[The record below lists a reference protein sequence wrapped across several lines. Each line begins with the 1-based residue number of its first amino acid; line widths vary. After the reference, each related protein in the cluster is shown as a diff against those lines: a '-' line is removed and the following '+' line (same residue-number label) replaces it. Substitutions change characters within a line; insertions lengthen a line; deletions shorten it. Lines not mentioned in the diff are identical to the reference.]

1 MPSLSKVSLRS
12 IVLLI
17 LSMVLLCAD
26 SATAFI
32 NSPPSKIHRFNPLL
46 TRLSL
51 SSSADDYT
59 ATEVNEMN
67 SLIVS
72 LSLEPT
78 DDSRRHRLASVF
90 AKELA
95 KADCRRFSVLFDQ
108 VLAVVGDR
116 VQLAATK
123 KALEAQEERNQLDE
137 QESQEKEG
145 SRDEENEDGDYMGTG
160 KSPEE
165 RQLWA
170 LVDMMVQSKTISK
183 KAFGELGNKGTMQ

>member
-1 MPSLSKVSLRS
+1 
-12 IVLLI
+12 
-17 LSMVLLCAD
+17 
-26 SATAFI
+26 
-32 NSPPSKIHRFNPLL
+32 
-46 TRLSL
+46 
-51 SSSADDYT
+51 
-59 ATEVNEMN
+59 
-67 SLIVS
+67 
-72 LSLEPT
+72 
-78 DDSRRHRLASVF
+78 
-90 AKELA
+90 
-95 KADCRRFSVLFDQ
+95 LFDQ

-145 SRDEENEDGDYMGTG
+145 SRDEENEDGDYMGMG

>member
-1 MPSLSKVSLRS
+1 M
-12 IVLLI
+12 
-17 LSMVLLCAD
+17 
-26 SATAFI
+26 
-32 NSPPSKIHRFNPLL
+32 
-46 TRLSL
+46 
-51 SSSADDYT
+51 
-59 ATEVNEMN
+59 
-67 SLIVS
+67 
-72 LSLEPT
+72 
-78 DDSRRHRLASVF
+78 ASVF

-123 KALEAQEERNQLDE
+123 KAL

-145 SRDEENEDGDYMGTG
+145 SRDEENEDGDYMGMG

>member
-1 MPSLSKVSLRS
+1 
-12 IVLLI
+12 
-17 LSMVLLCAD
+17 
-26 SATAFI
+26 
-32 NSPPSKIHRFNPLL
+32 
-46 TRLSL
+46 
-51 SSSADDYT
+51 
-59 ATEVNEMN
+59 MN

-90 AKELA
+90 TKELAKALA

-145 SRDEENEDGDYMGTG
+145 SRDEENEDGDYMGMG

>member
-1 MPSLSKVSLRS
+1 MPSLSKVSLS
-12 IVLLI
+12 FIVLLI

-26 SATAFI
+26 SATALI

-59 ATEVNEMN
+59 VTEVNEMN

-90 AKELA
+90 AKELD
-95 KADCRRFSVLFDQ
+95 KTDCRRFSVLFDQ

-137 QESQEKEG
+137 QELQEKEER
-145 SRDEENEDGDYMGTG
+145 RDEENEDGDFMGMG

-165 RQLWA
+165 RQLW
-170 LVDMMVQSKTISK
+170 
-183 KAFGELGNKGTMQ
+183 